1 MKVAEDGEK
10 KYSARLNA
18 DYQALDFLKFET
30 NMAYE
35 KRDIVNPS
43 TDVGAGYFDPWFWP
57 IWNENGDVY
66 DTFSGSRNPVGGLT
80 QGGQNKNSLTTFR
93 GGLKA
98 TLDFSKWGLEGLTL
112 SGTGNYK
119 LVRRD
124 QQKVYNKVQ
133 YYDWVGTET
142 GNKQGPGSLE
152 EIMEKWENITLG
164 GFINYDRIFK
174 EKHSVS
180 AMLGMT
186 AEQETSKKVGA
197 KRNQG
202 PMYPGSDLT
211 DLDVWV
217 SGDNNGAYGGRV
229 HGDLYL
235 TWEE

>member
-1 MKVAEDGEK
+1 MAEDGEK

-98 TLDFSKWGLEGLTL
+98 TLDFPNGDWKGLPCR
-112 SGTGNYK
+112 
-119 LVRRD
+119 VP
-124 QQKVYNKVQ
+124 
-133 YYDWVGTET
+133 ET
-142 GNKQGPGSLE
+142 TNWCGVISRKCIIRYS
-152 EIMEKWENITLG
+152 IMIG
-164 GFINYDRIFK
+164 
-174 EKHSVS
+174 
-180 AMLGMT
+180 
-186 AEQETSKKVGA
+186 
-197 KRNQG
+197 
-202 PMYPGSDLT
+202 
-211 DLDVWV
+211 
-217 SGDNNGAYGGRV
+217 
-229 HGDLYL
+229 
-235 TWEE
+235 